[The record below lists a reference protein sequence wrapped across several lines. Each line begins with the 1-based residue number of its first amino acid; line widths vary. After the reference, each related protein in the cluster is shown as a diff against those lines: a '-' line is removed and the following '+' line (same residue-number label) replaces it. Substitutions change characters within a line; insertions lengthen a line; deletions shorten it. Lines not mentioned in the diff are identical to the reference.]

1 MTTKIE
7 RVLLIRHG
15 QTDWNMQRRWQG
27 LEPTAL
33 NEAGFEQ
40 ARALA
45 AYLCHRSIRAVYSSD
60 LPRALQTATVLA
72 EALKLEP
79 LVDVRWRELHVGVFQ
94 GLNAEECEQRY
105 PAELLKWRSDD
116 HDFIIPNGES
126 RRALGERALGAWQDI
141 VAQPH
146 GPEVAVV
153 SHGWAI
159 RRLLTVLFGEGDHIR
174 FHLTNTSITTVER
187 EGDGWRLAGRAETP
201 HLLNGASGQ

>member
-72 EALKLEP
+72 EALKLQP
-79 LVDVRWRELHVGVFQ
+79 VVDVRWRELHVGVFQ

-105 PAELLKWRSDD
+105 PAEMLKWRSDD

-126 RRALGERALGAWQDI
+126 RRALGERALAAWQDI
-141 VAQPH
+141 VDQPH

-153 SHGWAI
+153 SHGGTI
-159 RRLLTVLFGEGDHIR
+159 HRLLVALLDVGERAH
-174 FHLTNTSITTVER
+174 FQLTNTSITTVER
-187 EGDGWRLAGRAETP
+187 DGAGWRLAGVAETP
-201 HLLNGASGQ
+201 HLPHGTDSR